1 MVENIRNKEDAV
13 LYAVFR
19 SGIRVSDSTYTDKK
33 DNYAIQEKKY
43 WERILSQF
51 PDGTKIDILPVRY
64 RDRV

>member
-1 MVENIRNKEDAV
+1 MVENIRNKEDTI

-19 SGIRVSDSTYTDKK
+19 SGARVSDSTYTDKK

-51 PDGTKIDILPVRY
+51 PDGTKIEILPVRY
-64 RDRV
+64 RDRI